1 MNHASLTLTLTL
13 TIAALTAACTSREAA
28 EREAA
33 SVSTATYGDAPAGDH
48 AALVAR
54 GEALVDRGLCNDCHT
69 PVQMGP
75 AGPEPDR
82 ARKLSGHPDSLVM
95 PPAPALPAGGP
106 WVAVASATMTAWNG
120 PWGTSFTANLTP
132 DDETGL
138 GTWTTADFI
147 AAIRTGRHMGKGR
160 PILPPMP
167 VGPIAE
173 SYTDEELTAMFAYL
187 QSLPAVKNRVPQ
199 PIEPAPAAKPERRAA
214 LGPAR

>member
-1 MNHASLTLTLTL
+1 MDHTRLILTLM
-13 TIAALTAACTSREAA
+13 TIAALTAACRASEDG
-28 EREAA
+28 ELEAA
-33 SVSTATYGDAPAGDH
+33 SISTATYGDAPAGDR

-54 GEALVDRGLCNDCHT
+54 GEALIDRGLCNDCHT
-69 PVQMGP
+69 PVKMGP
-75 AGPEPDR
+75 RGPEPDL

-95 PPAPALPAGGP
+95 PPAPALPPDSP

-132 DDETGL
+132 DAETGL

-167 VGPIAE
+167 VVPINE
-173 SYTDEELTAMFAYL
+173 SYTDEDLTAMFAYL
-187 QSLPAVKNRVPQ
+187 QTLPAVENRVPQ
-199 PIEPAPAAKPERRAA
+199 PIEPAPAAQPERRAA
-214 LGPAR
+214 LGPTR